1 MNLKTIKMKKL
12 NLEPKT
18 IETVNQLA
26 SSIINNTKKTM
37 GFVPNMYTGMANN
50 PALLDAYV
58 HSYKTFR
65 QNSGF
70 NAIEQEVIFLSI
82 AYENECD
89 YCMAAHSFVADKAS
103 KVPTEITDAIRS
115 NGTITDEK
123 LKALSTLARIITR
136 NRGHVTNQEII
147 DFLDAGYNENHVLG
161 VITGVGVKTFSNY
174 FNHIAETSL
183 DTVFKQREWS
193 KELV

>member
-1 MNLKTIKMKKL
+1 MKKL
-12 NLEPKT
+12 NLESKT
-18 IETVNQLA
+18 SETANPITSVILDEA
-26 SSIINNTKKTM
+26 KKAM
-37 GFVPNMYTGMANN
+37 GFVPNMYATMANN
-50 PALLDAYV
+50 PALLDAYI

-70 NAIEQEVIFLSI
+70 NPIEQEIIFLSI

-115 NGTITDEK
+115 NGIINNEK
-123 LKALSTLARIITR
+123 FKALSDFARIVTK
-136 NRGHVTNQEII
+136 NRGHVTNNEIEN
-147 DFLDAGYNENHVLG
+147 FLTAGYNEEHVLG

-174 FNHIAETSL
+174 FNHIAETPL
-183 DTVFKQREWS
+183 DAVFKPRAWS
-193 KELV
+193 RN

>member
-1 MNLKTIKMKKL
+1 MSKL
-12 NLEPKT
+12 N
-18 IETVNQLA
+18 IESKKVENAKPIA
-26 SSIINNTKKTM
+26 SEILKNTNKTM
-37 GFVPNMYTGMANN
+37 GFIPNMYSGMANN

-70 NAIEQEVIFLSI
+70 NSIEQEIIFLSV

-103 KVPTEITDAIRS
+103 KVPAEITEAIRS
-115 NGTITDEK
+115 NGIINDKK
-123 LKALSTLARIITR
+123 LKALSSIARLVTK
-136 NRGHVTNQEII
+136 NRGHISREEINS
-147 DFLDAGYNENHVLG
+147 FLDSGYTENHVLG

-174 FNHIAETSL
+174 FNHVAETKL
-183 DTVFKQREWS
+183 DTPFKSRAWS
-193 KELV
+193 KTIK

>member
-1 MNLKTIKMKKL
+1 MKKL

-18 IETVNQLA
+18 SETTNPITSAVLDEA
-26 SSIINNTKKTM
+26 KKAM
-37 GFVPNMYTGMANN
+37 GFVPNMYATMANN
-50 PALLDAYV
+50 PALLDAYI

-70 NAIEQEVIFLSI
+70 NPVEQEIIFLSV

-115 NGTITDEK
+115 NGIINNVK
-123 LKALSTLARIITR
+123 LKALSDFARIVTK

-147 DFLDAGYNENHVLG
+147 DFLNAGYNESNVLG

-174 FNHIAETSL
+174 FNHIAETPL
-183 DTVFKQREWS
+183 DDVFKSRVWS
-193 KELV
+193 RN